1 MSDLNFPDVEGGLI
15 TSSGG
20 RYSGGGTGLPEFMS
34 ADPNTGNI
42 SLTAWGWGIVV
53 IGLLILFFLVALPAW
68 GAYGTFRS
76 GMMGG
81 RAPSL
86 AAKQIGMFGSGS
98 NNLGFASALT
108 GANMDIRKEGMESRS
123 QQFFKEGR
131 DSFLNSREQP
141 YFPDVTNRVLR
152 IENREKEAVRALGK
166 INQERLRR
174 AAADDMS
181 TTPLPWAA
189 FWEEW
194 KKTHPID
201 VEYGYAGYD
210 EEGFKAS
217 DKKYLDSAD
226 MVPY

>member
-1 MSDLNFPDVEGGLI
+1 MSSFDFPDSDGGLV
-15 TSSGG
+15 TTSGG
-20 RYSGGGTGLPEFMS
+20 RYSGGGTGLPALVTVDQS
-34 ADPNTGNI
+34 SGAL
-42 SLTAWGWGIVV
+42 SLTTPGWVIMLVAAIFMLFVV
-53 IGLLILFFLVALPAW
+53 ILPAW
-68 GAYGTFRS
+68 GAYSSMTVS
-76 GMMGG
+76 PKMLG
-81 RAPSL
+81 RAG
-86 AAKQIGMFGSGS
+86 AGS

-131 DSFLNSREQP
+131 DSFLNAREQP

-210 EEGFKAS
+210 EEGFKSKDRA
-217 DKKYLDSAD
+217 YLDAGD